1 MKDFEVVPIAYDHLQ
16 QFRKE
21 INKWVIFNTQEWEIL
36 NDHVRLI
43 KIKRKGHF
51 AEVGSVCAHLGF
63 LISGS
68 VRLFHIKDGVEITA
82 YVTLPNEFVSSY
94 KSFILQE
101 PGQLGIQALEDSL
114 VVVFDRQNWESA
126 LDHPLIGH
134 KTERLGRLITEKL
147 VFCYEDRLEA
157 FITKSP
163 AERYEALLSCRPE
176 MTQNISQQYLAH
188 YLGITPTSLSRIR
201 KRIIRSGK
209 H

>member
-1 MKDFEVVPIAYDHLQ
+1 MKRPEVLPITDDHLL

-21 INKWVIFNTQEWEIL
+21 IDNWVVFSDQEWEIL
-36 NDHVRLI
+36 NGHVRLI

-51 AEVGSVCAHLGF
+51 ARVGSVCAHLGF

-94 KSFILQE
+94 KSFIRQE
-101 PGQLGIQALEDSL
+101 LGQLGIQALEDSL
-114 VVVFDRQNWESA
+114 VAVFDRQNWEKL
-126 LDHPLIGH
+126 LDHPVTAH

-157 FITKSP
+157 FITKTP
-163 AERYEALLSCRPE
+163 AERYEAMLSCRPE
-176 MTQNISQQYLAH
+176 MTQNIPQRYLAN

-201 KRIIRSGK
+201 KRITRSGK
-209 H
+209 L